1 MQARIPLGTLAA
13 TLVNNGTVNFATGYG
28 GCCGEIVFT
37 MTNGTIENNG
47 QFIFHPT
54 GGEVSVIKPERWYI

>member
-1 MQARIPLGTLAA
+1 MVDVA
-13 TLVNNGTVNFATGYG
+13 
-28 GCCGEIVFT
+28 EIVFT

-54 GGEVSVIKPERWYI
+54 GGEVSVIKP